1 MKKDPTAELQVGIAV
16 WGQRIL
22 FSICSLI
29 RGVKS
34 QFHQL
39 GTAPLQGIRREIF
52 FRIYKTLGKK
62 LGWPRVESGLTRVG
76 SG

>member
-62 LGWPRVESGLTRVG
+62 YACKKGDSYPSP
-76 SG
+76 